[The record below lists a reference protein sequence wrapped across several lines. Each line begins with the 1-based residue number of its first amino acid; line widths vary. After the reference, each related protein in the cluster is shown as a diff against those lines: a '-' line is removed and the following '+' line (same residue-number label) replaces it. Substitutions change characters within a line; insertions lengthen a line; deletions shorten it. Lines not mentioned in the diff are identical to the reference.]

1 MLTNR
6 WLLFFWLTTALF
18 SSFPTVAQNAND
30 SARGGQSL
38 GAGNAAIASTNSM
51 DVLDDKRP
59 LAIGD
64 RVSYRIV
71 EERMDPRSLVVAD
84 SGEMEVPLIGR
95 IHAASKT
102 CRQLALDIKK
112 ELEKDYFNR
121 ATVIIGLDAASVKSR
136 GVIYVMGA
144 VRNQG
149 VVEIPLEGTF
159 TVSKA
164 ILRAGGF
171 SDFANQRKVKL
182 IRKGVDSS
190 ETIAID
196 VKEILYGTGTK
207 DPVVQQDDVVI
218 VPENRVNF

>member
-1 MLTNR
+1 MVTNR
-6 WLLFFWLTTALF
+6 WLLFFWLATALF
-18 SSFPTVAQNAND
+18 SSFPMIAQNAND
-30 SARGGQSL
+30 SAHGGPSL
-38 GAGNAAIASTNSM
+38 VAGNAAIAATNSM

-71 EERMDPRSLVVAD
+71 EERMDPRALVVAD

-95 IHAASKT
+95 IHTVGKT
-102 CRQLALDIKK
+102 CRRLAFDIKK

-121 ATVIIGLDAASVKSR
+121 ATVIIGLDAASAKSR

-149 VVEIPLEGTF
+149 VIEIPLEGTF

-207 DPVVQQDDVVI
+207 DPVVQQDDVII